1 MIALHPPSLDRCQ
14 RVADALYPPA
24 GSAGHICGCAYPAIW
39 WHGGFGGHI
48 SGKNFGPAAN
58 LFNPKSPT
66 SVWDPK
72 SPKFSVEAQDWW
84 NFLSIPGNDQT
95 CGFTNQAKCKRV
107 SNTPGWSCGKPT
119 LTFQTNANLPLDAA
133 SCTQV
138 REEYRSGCLCHEEI
152 ANTLVD
158 EAIKSGKADPS
169 IKPKLESLRDFCE
182 KVGIPIGFKSDSYCN
197 PRDDPEGPQD
207 CSTLLMA
214 LPKMQTAQ
222 ECVKVKD
229 QLGDCVCPPGL
240 NELDPPARV
249 VLDTWNGVCSALG
262 TVLLHGECED
272 DDGKVDPPLQPPGVR
287 APPGASVSGP
297 RGPPGASVSGPRGA
311 PGASVSGPGGAP
323 GARVSRPAPSRTRP
337 LPKSKA
343 QAENKECFTCACGL
357 DDGPIPL
364 EGICAAGDNATGTN
378 STAASG
384 ACQASADIQEKVQ
397 TGAKVC
403 SCLRNA
409 FSYVA
414 KAGTGSVATDFI
426 DFRALLPEPS
436 RQERISNLL
445 AAAEL
450 TDCLGEAGF
459 FPESNLTEVLGDW
472 EKTAPEG
479 YTSSYFPE
487 SNLTNLATLLLAED
501 RCANES
507 AGGSEGETWQAVC
520 SPWLELLLP
529 RSLSVIEPLLGFF
542 GDIAKMARSQLTT
555 LEEIMALEAQIPLDE
570 EACKPP
576 FDDNLFKVLRQ
587 LLKVEKK
594 LADVQR
600 LSETLSG
607 EVETEAIIPEFLD
620 FLFEDVGVPGTL
632 PLQGQTA
639 DSLGYEFALST
650 AEAESA
656 EELLQSVLARLAE
669 ELKELQQASA
679 GLLEASCPD
688 LPEAEQEAIQMLANL
703 TNAAVV
709 NDTLG
714 KIMSNSTDSAEVVS
728 WFELDLNLPCVE
740 ESGELSASECEHS
753 IVIIL
758 PSGSVGILSTLDLGI
773 PQNASEKVFIT

>member
-1 MIALHPPSLDRCQ
+1 MLRLAQRCA
-14 RVADALYPPA
+14 RSTEA
-24 GSAGHICGCAYPAIW
+24 GGS
-39 WHGGFGGHI
+39 
-48 SGKNFGPAAN
+48 
-58 LFNPKSPT
+58 KS
-66 SVWDPK
+66 
-72 SPKFSVEAQDWW
+72 SPCFPDLRRE
-84 NFLSIPGNDQT
+84 
-95 CGFTNQAKCKRV
+95 
-107 SNTPGWSCGKPT
+107 
-119 LTFQTNANLPLDAA
+119 LTFHSVPGVCL
-133 SCTQV
+133 SF
-138 REEYRSGCLCHEEI
+138 SCLCHDEV
-152 ANTLVD
+152 ANTLMD
-158 EAIKSGKADPS
+158 EAIDSGLADPTM
-169 IKPKLESLRDFCE
+169 KPKMDSLRDFCE
-182 KVGIPIGFKSDSYCN
+182 AVGIPIGFKSDSYCN
-197 PRDDPEGPQD
+197 PMDDPEGPQD

-229 QLGDCVCPPGL
+229 QLGDPGPSFLEDCLCPPRL

-249 VLDTWNGVCSALG
+249 VLETWDGVCSALG
-262 TVLLHGECED
+262 TDLLGECKD
-272 DDGKVDPPLQPPGVR
+272 DDGKEDPKVDPPIQQPGVRTPPGV
-287 APPGASVSGP
+287 SVSGP
-297 RGPPGASVSGPRGA
+297 GGA
-311 PGASVSGPGGAP
+311 PGASASGPRGAP

-364 EGICAAGDNATGTN
+364 EGICAAGGNATGTN

-384 ACQASADIQEKVQ
+384 ACQASADLQEKVQ

-414 KAGTGSVATDFI
+414 KAGNGSVATDFI

-450 TDCLGEAGF
+450 TECLGEAGF

-479 YTSSYFPE
+479 YTRSYSPE
-487 SNLTNLATLLLAED
+487 SNLTSLATLALAED

-529 RSLSVIEPLLGFF
+529 RSLSVIEPLLGFY

-576 FDDNLFKVLRQ
+576 FDDNLFKVLHK

-632 PLQGQTA
+632 PLQGKSHSMKLRVG
-639 DSLGYEFALST
+639 SL
-650 AEAESA
+650 
-656 EELLQSVLARLAE
+656 
-669 ELKELQQASA
+669 
-679 GLLEASCPD
+679 
-688 LPEAEQEAIQMLANL
+688 
-703 TNAAVV
+703 
-709 NDTLG
+709 
-714 KIMSNSTDSAEVVS
+714 
-728 WFELDLNLPCVE
+728 
-740 ESGELSASECEHS
+740 
-753 IVIIL
+753 
-758 PSGSVGILSTLDLGI
+758 
-773 PQNASEKVFIT
+773 

>member
-1 MIALHPPSLDRCQ
+1 M
-14 RVADALYPPA
+14 
-24 GSAGHICGCAYPAIW
+24 
-39 WHGGFGGHI
+39 
-48 SGKNFGPAAN
+48 GPN
-58 LFNPKSPT
+58 HLPVF
-66 SVWDPK
+66 
-72 SPKFSVEAQDWW
+72 
-84 NFLSIPGNDQT
+84 
-95 CGFTNQAKCKRV
+95 
-107 SNTPGWSCGKPT
+107 PT
-119 LTFQTNANLPLDAA
+119 LGRELTFHSVPGVCLSF
-133 SCTQV
+133 SCF
-138 REEYRSGCLCHEEI
+138 CNDEI
-152 ANTLVD
+152 ANGIMD
-158 EAIKSGKADPS
+158 KAIKDGKADPS
-169 IKPKLESLRDFCE
+169 IKPKMDSLRDFCE
-182 KVGIPIGFKSDSYCN
+182 AVGIPIGFKSDSYCN

-207 CSTLLMA
+207 CSTQLMA

-249 VLDTWNGVCSALG
+249 VLETWDGVCSALG
-262 TVLLHGECED
+262 TDLLGECED
-272 DDGKVDPPLQPPGVR
+272 EGGKEDPPLQQPGVR

-384 ACQASADIQEKVQ
+384 ACQASADLQEKVQ

-414 KAGTGSVATDFI
+414 KAGNGSVATDFI

-450 TDCLGEAGF
+450 TECLGEAGF

-479 YTSSYFPE
+479 YTRSYSPE
-487 SNLTNLATLLLAED
+487 SNLTSLATLLLAED

-607 EVETEAIIPEFLD
+607 EVENEAIIPEFLD

-632 PLQGQTA
+632 PLQGKSHSMKLRVG
-639 DSLGYEFALST
+639 SL
-650 AEAESA
+650 
-656 EELLQSVLARLAE
+656 
-669 ELKELQQASA
+669 
-679 GLLEASCPD
+679 
-688 LPEAEQEAIQMLANL
+688 
-703 TNAAVV
+703 
-709 NDTLG
+709 
-714 KIMSNSTDSAEVVS
+714 
-728 WFELDLNLPCVE
+728 
-740 ESGELSASECEHS
+740 
-753 IVIIL
+753 
-758 PSGSVGILSTLDLGI
+758 
-773 PQNASEKVFIT
+773 